1 MNIIQIDTKD
11 GWVEMGSTNFT
22 PVPHDMAWEQQVTQT
37 MIRFY
42 GSLKFERTGTRR
54 QQRSDMRALQRYID
68 RWENLQR
75 ERRRKMHTDYRA
87 KARRRNRRRK

>member
-1 MNIIQIDTKD
+1 MNVQIDTKD
-11 GWVEMGSTNFT
+11 GWVEMGSSYLA
-22 PVPHDMAWEQQVTQT
+22 PVITCLPWEEQVTQT

-42 GSLKFERTGTRR
+42 GQLRLERTSTRR

-75 ERRRKMHTDYRA
+75 ERRRKVHADYRA
-87 KARRRNRRRK
+87 KTRRRNRRRK